1 MSWDKALRAA
11 EGEHHAPG
19 KLDCPVSTLALNLEV
34 QLAKTLFLL
43 EIVPGLFLNALSKPA
58 AQPPLVFFESAFSTA
73 QKLRATDLVTVLVG
87 VEVLQPQVKANH
99 GAGVL
104 ALFPAL
110 KVKAELGVVPTCPPD
125 NPHPVDFGAEDEFP
139 GLPVAVQGKGAS
151 LVAVGV
157 RVSGP

>member
-1 MSWDKALRAA
+1 
-11 EGEHHAPG
+11 
-19 KLDCPVSTLALNLEV
+19 LNLEV

-58 AQPPLVFFESAFSTA
+58 TQPPLLFLKPTFSTT
-73 QKLRATDLVTVLVG
+73 QELRAIDLVAVLVG

>member
-1 MSWDKALRAA
+1 MPFLNRR
-11 EGEHHAPG
+11 
-19 KLDCPVSTLALNLEV
+19 LNLLSYV
-34 QLAKTLFLL
+34 QHDARTF
-43 EIVPGLFLNALSKPA
+43 
-58 AQPPLVFFESAFSTA
+58 
-73 QKLRATDLVTVLVG
+73 RATDLVAVLVG

-110 KVKAELGVVPTCPPD
+110 KVKAELGVVPICPPD

-139 GLPVAVQGKGAS
+139 RLPVAVQSKGAS